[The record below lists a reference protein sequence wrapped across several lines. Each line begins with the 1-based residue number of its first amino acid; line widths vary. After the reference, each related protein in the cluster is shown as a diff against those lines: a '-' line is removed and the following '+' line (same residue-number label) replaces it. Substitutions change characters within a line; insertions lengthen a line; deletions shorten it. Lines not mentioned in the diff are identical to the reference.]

1 MDSAVR
7 TAKWLKTVLSDDYIV
22 MGPSAAPIAKH
33 SGMSR
38 YQVIVKAPAGK
49 RKECSAAAARLRKV
63 FEEEKSAA
71 KLLTMDINPFSF
83 I

>member
-1 MDSAVR
+1 
-7 TAKWLKTVLSDDYIV
+7 
-22 MGPSAAPIAKH
+22 MGPSAAPIARQ

-49 RKECSAAAARLRKV
+49 RRECTAAAAKLRRV
-63 FEEEKSAA
+63 FEEEKTAA
-71 KLLTMDINPFSF
+71 KLLTTDINPFSF